1 MRFQATE
8 INVPD
13 VDMTPMIDIVFQLLT
28 FFMLVSSFDNL
39 KADERVKLPVEPM
52 ARPPE
57 VAREK
62 ELLLN
67 IGFIRNKQGVKTNP
81 NPLLFY
87 AGKILKVPEWGP
99 VIQKEK
105 RLYKDLGIKPADVS
119 VVIRA
124 DKEVP
129 TGEIQELIKLCQQP
143 LNADVG
149 GFQKFALSAM
159 QETEK

>member
-8 INVPD
+8 INIPE

-39 KADERVKLPVEPM
+39 KADERVKLPENPM
-52 ARPPE
+52 SKPPE

-67 IGFIRNKQGVKTNP
+67 IGFIRNDKGEKTNP

-87 AGKILKVPEWGP
+87 AGEELQVPQWGAI
-99 VIQKEK
+99 IQREK
-105 RLYKDLGIKPADVS
+105 RLYKDLGVKPEDVT

-129 TGEIQELIKLCQQP
+129 TGEIQELMKLCQQP
-143 LNADVG
+143 LNANVG
-149 GFQKFALSAM
+149 GFQKFALKAM
-159 QETEK
+159 SEAAK

>member
-8 INVPD
+8 INIPE

-39 KADERVKLPVEPM
+39 KADERVKLTENQM

-67 IGFIRNKQGVKTNP
+67 IGFIRNEKGEKITSLLPLQNVKT
-81 NPLLFY
+81 
-87 AGKILKVPEWGP
+87 K
-99 VIQKEK
+99 
-105 RLYKDLGIKPADVS
+105 
-119 VVIRA
+119 
-124 DKEVP
+124 
-129 TGEIQELIKLCQQP
+129 
-143 LNADVG
+143 
-149 GFQKFALSAM
+149 
-159 QETEK
+159 